1 MSASRSPAR
10 PAHAARVLRDRPS
23 PQDLAYCRWA
33 LPRVSRTFALNIRLL
48 SGPVGDAVR
57 IAYLLCRIADTL
69 EDSWTGPRAEVQRR
83 FDLLLAALSGDGSA
97 AEALGAA
104 AARSA
109 PDARPVAAGPV
120 AVAMPRPRRR
130 SAGADAEHRSLVANT
145 ARVWR
150 CYMSLHPADRG
161 LVAEGVSVLARGM
174 SRYATRAAEP
184 SAAPR
189 GAGDG
194 PGFGATAGTQRPWI
208 ADEAELREYCWIVA
222 GCVGIMLTG
231 LVARRSPATPAV
243 EARRL
248 TLAPSVGEGLQLTNI
263 LLDWPHDVRRGR
275 CYLPA
280 TWLAEEGL
288 TPDELVG
295 APSPGISRLAERL
308 QHRAL
313 EALDAVPEYVAS
325 WPASQFRYRQ
335 FCLWPSLWALASL
348 DHARRD
354 PGFPWSERRPRMPRA
369 TLWGSALAAV
379 VRGHG
384 DSGVLALFHDVRPR
398 STAAGR
404 EPRTDP

>member
-1 MSASRSPAR
+1 VSASRSPALSAR
-10 PAHAARVLRDRPS
+10 AARDVRVRPS
-23 PQDLAYCRWA
+23 PADLAYCRWA
-33 LPRVSRTFALNIRLL
+33 LPRVSRTFAINIRLL

-57 IAYLLCRIADTL
+57 VAYLLCRIADTL
-69 EDSWTGPRAEVQRR
+69 EDAWTGPRAEVQRR
-83 FDLLLAALSGDGSA
+83 FDLLLAALSGDGDA

-109 PDARPVAAGPV
+109 PGARPVAAGPA
-120 AVAMPRPRRR
+120 AVAMPRRGR

-150 CYMSLHPADRG
+150 CYTGLHPTDRG

-184 SAAPR
+184 EAASR
-189 GAGDG
+189 GAGDD
-194 PGFGATAGTQRPWI
+194 PGFRAQAARPRPWI

-222 GCVGIMLTG
+222 GCVGVMLTG
-231 LVARRSPATPAV
+231 LVARRSPSTPAV

-295 APSPGISRLAERL
+295 APRPGISRLAERL
-308 QHRAL
+308 EHRAL

-354 PGFPWSERRPRMPRA
+354 PEFPWAEHRPRMPRA
-369 TLWGSALAAV
+369 TLWRSALAAV
-379 VRGHG
+379 ALGHG
-384 DSGVLALFHDVRPR
+384 DSGVLALFRDFRPR
-398 STAAGR
+398 SKAAGR
-404 EPRTDP
+404 EPRTHP